1 MDVRNCKRC
10 GKIFQYKGNSIC
22 PNCVLQDDEDFR
34 KVREYIIAH
43 PNSTSIDISKATG
56 VELKTI
62 TRFLREGR
70 LESEFF
76 SGTDLGLQCEK
87 CGREIE
93 SGRFC
98 EDCLNELQTG
108 FKQAA
113 RQLDTRVERTGER
126 SAERPRSVV
135 HTYDNILNKR
145 R

>member
-10 GKIFQYKGNSIC
+10 GKIFQYKGNWIC
-22 PNCVLQDDEDFR
+22 PNCVQQDDEDFH

-43 PNSTSIDISKATG
+43 PNSTSIDISQATG

-62 TRFLREGR
+62 ARFLKEGR
-70 LESEFF
+70 LESEYV
-76 SGTDLGLQCEK
+76 SGSELGLQCEK

-93 SGRFC
+93 SGRYC
-98 EDCLNELQTG
+98 ESCLNELQTG
-108 FKQAA
+108 FKQAS
-113 RQLDTRVERTGER
+113 RQLEVNVERMKSRET
-126 SAERPRSVV
+126 V